1 MSVLGDRLRKA
12 RERKGLSQIDVYKKT
27 KINNKTISRY
37 ESGGSEPDIDNLLKL
52 ATLYEVSI
60 DYLVGRTD
68 NPNMTFSEQERI
80 IYDKLDLTDEEIM
93 SQLDMYYDG
102 MKLTDQEKK
111 EFLAIVRGIFS
122 VRRGQT

>member
-1 MSVLGDRLRKA
+1 MSILGDRLRRA
-12 RERKGLSQIDVYKKT
+12 RERKGLSQIDVYKRT

-37 ESGGSEPDIDNLLKL
+37 ESGGSEPDIDNLVKL
-52 ATLYEVSI
+52 AALYEVSI

-68 NPNMTFSEQERI
+68 NPNTVFSDSERFL
-80 IYDKLDLTDEEIM
+80 YDKLELTDEEIM
-93 SQLDMYYDG
+93 DQLDMYYEG

-122 VRRGQT
+122 VRRAQK

>member
-1 MSVLGDRLRKA
+1 MNKNRLRSLREKKRLTQEEAAKRIGIA
-12 RERKGLSQIDVYKKT
+12 RPTYA
-27 KINNKTISRY
+27 NY
-37 ESGGSEPDIDNLLKL
+37 EAGNREPDIE
-52 ATLYEVSI
+52 TLIKIAEFYKVSL

-68 NPNMTFSEQERI
+68 NPNMTFTEQERI